1 MKAIRAIGSFQ
12 RLTTGVSKFNLLKLD
27 PSPFN
32 TKFYSTQIKRMTT
45 WSTDQVC
52 IAMKEKKTFGGA
64 GLRLNEVT
72 LLEQANFDGYC
83 IEKVITHLSQQTHNY
98 AAKELANNLGG
109 KALSEK
115 EVEKLAMKITDWI
128 AQKMNAIEYPIN
140 LNGFQ
145 EWSTER
151 TCLVL
156 GTKKDLDG
164 AGLTI
169 KEVETLKELK
179 IDGQHLKKTCR
190 MIENEGYAVAVQTLR
205 NMLNGDSNK
214 VSKKICEKIVDWV
227 KEHFIDNGSNWPDI
241 QPSGGNR
248 NNGKSTESTGE
259 LNVETDS
266 GDWSIDIDFVGD

>member
-1 MKAIRAIGSFQ
+1 MKAIKAIGSFR
-12 RLTTGVSKFNLLKLD
+12 RLTTVGVSKCNLLKLY
-27 PSPFN
+27 PMPFN

-64 GLRLNEVT
+64 SLRSKEVT

-83 IEKVITHLSQQTHNY
+83 IEKVITHLSQLPHNY

-109 KALSEK
+109 RLLSEK

-140 LNGFQ
+140 LDGFQ

-151 TCLVL
+151 TYLVL

-169 KEVETLKELK
+169 KEVETVKGLK

-190 MIENEGYAVAVQTLR
+190 TIENEGHDVAVQTLR
-205 NMLNGDSNK
+205 NMLNSDSKK
-214 VSKKICEKIVDWV
+214 VSKKVCEKIVDWV
-227 KEHFIDNGSNWPDI
+227 KEHFIDGSNWPDI

-248 NNGKSTESTGE
+248 NNGKSTGSTGE
-259 LNVETDS
+259 TSVETD
-266 GDWSIDIDFVGD
+266 GDWGIDIDFDL